1 MVRTSFPSR
10 LISSQKNVNCSHG
23 GSPHEFIFLQRL
35 TTFIQFYCGPPVVSV
50 DGAVGEDEGSSAVV
64 GTTVLGLA
72 TVGTMFGSVA
82 GGTTLTSDLAFAMV
96 G

>member
-1 MVRTSFPSR
+1 M
-10 LISSQKNVNCSHG
+10 
-23 GSPHEFIFLQRL
+23 
-35 TTFIQFYCGPPVVSV
+35 
-50 DGAVGEDEGSSAVV
+50 DGAVGKDEGSSAVV